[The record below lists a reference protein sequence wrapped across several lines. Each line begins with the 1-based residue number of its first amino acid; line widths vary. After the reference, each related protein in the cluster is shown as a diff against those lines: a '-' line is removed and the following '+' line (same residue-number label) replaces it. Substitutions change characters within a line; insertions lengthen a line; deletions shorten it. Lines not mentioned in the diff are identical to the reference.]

1 MYVYYKKIILLF
13 DIIPQLFHLYQC
25 WIWHWFLDSCSS
37 CHSLISMSLT
47 PFFHYA
53 VLLKSFILSITLAMS
68 QQFSIFKENCPN
80 DYEDACLYSYWHQAP
95 CNFVLAHQLS
105 VFSCFLFY
113 SQGNFESLI
122 WKMFQLLTQHHWL
135 IQWNVNPLQVF

>member
-1 MYVYYKKIILLF
+1 
-13 DIIPQLFHLYQC
+13 
-25 WIWHWFLDSCSS
+25 
-37 CHSLISMSLT
+37 MSLT
-47 PFFHYA
+47 SFFHYA
-53 VLLKSFILSITLAMS
+53 DVLLESFILSITLAMS

-122 WKMFQLLTQHHWL
+122 
-135 IQWNVNPLQVF
+135 